1 MNWINQ
7 REECFFG
14 EATLRHRDTL
24 RHWAHEVTQRQ
35 GALRRAE
42 VQMAKPSQESNSCS
56 LDKQIVSNCIECQ
69 ASKFRVYIQHGV
81 KVRYCNTLYTH
92 VTCTCKQDNSTGFC
106 LSRNYHYEFVL
117 WSFLVVV
124 GVGSGAFWT
133 DIYQLESILLDFSGS
148 ITVIFSCVPFLFFF
162 FFPDVSNAL
171 LFSFWRW
178 AEMRQR
184 RMDGWISDAPIRQV
198 PSSSKLTEAGAVRK
212 VPNKIQFPLCLSDGE
227 VHVSPLR
234 QMQHFSNGFFSIH
247 LKCQSFFF
255 AELPHREVLTAAQ
268 MWADASFRPSPVS
281 PKLSEALT
289 FSVAVNITESLN
301 TIATGDN
308 SKKLR
313 LWSSA
318 HRRLSWDRVKNRSNH
333 RPPGTRC
340 SWVRW
345 AVRRLASNLS
355 IHQNDAQ
362 NMALNI
368 SSWLST
374 TFFQSCRNLV
384 MLDVFG
390 QMSLEL

>member
-1 MNWINQ
+1 M
-7 REECFFG
+7 CSFSVFFSR
-14 EATLRHRDTL
+14 TL
-24 RHWAHEVTQRQ
+24 
-35 GALRRAE
+35 
-42 VQMAKPSQESNSCS
+42 QMP
-56 LDKQIVSNCIECQ
+56 
-69 ASKFRVYIQHGV
+69 
-81 KVRYCNTLYTH
+81 
-92 VTCTCKQDNSTGFC
+92 
-106 LSRNYHYEFVL
+106 
-117 WSFLVVV
+117 
-124 GVGSGAFWT
+124 
-133 DIYQLESILLDFSGS
+133 
-148 ITVIFSCVPFLFFF
+148 FFF
-162 FFPDVSNAL
+162 AVF
-171 LFSFWRW
+171 RW

-212 VPNKIQFPLCLSDGE
+212 VPIFQGNT
-227 VHVSPLR
+227 VSIAVFVRWGSPCKSTEANATFLQR
-234 QMQHFSNGFFSIH
+234 VFFH
-247 LKCQSFFF
+247 TNLKCQSFFF

>member
-162 FFPDVSNAL
+162 FPDVSNAL
-171 LFSFWRW
+171 LFSFRRW

-212 VPNKIQFPLCLSDGE
+212 VPIFQQNT
-227 VHVSPLR
+227 VSIV
-234 QMQHFSNGFFSIH
+234 F
-247 LKCQSFFF
+247 
-255 AELPHREVLTAAQ
+255 
-268 MWADASFRPSPVS
+268 
-281 PKLSEALT
+281 
-289 FSVAVNITESLN
+289 
-301 TIATGDN
+301 
-308 SKKLR
+308 
-313 LWSSA
+313 
-318 HRRLSWDRVKNRSNH
+318 
-333 RPPGTRC
+333 
-340 SWVRW
+340 VRW
-345 AVRRLASNLS
+345 GSPCKSTEANATFLQRVFFHTSQVSIVFFLLSCHTAKCSQLRRCGQMLRFVPPQYL
-355 IHQNDAQ
+355 Q
-362 NMALNI
+362 
-368 SSWLST
+368 SSPRRWHFLLLST
-374 TFFQSCRNLV
+374 SPNHSTP
-384 MLDVFG
+384 
-390 QMSLEL
+390 

>member
-162 FFPDVSNAL
+162 FRTFQMPFFFRFDDV
-171 LFSFWRW
+171 

-212 VPNKIQFPLCLSDGE
+212 VPIFQQNT
-227 VHVSPLR
+227 VSIVFVRWGSPCKSTEANATFLQR
-234 QMQHFSNGFFSIH
+234 VFFHTSQVSIV
-247 LKCQSFFF
+247 FFCW
-255 AELPHREVLTAAQ
+255 AATP
-268 MWADASFRPSPVS
+268 R
-281 PKLSEALT
+281 
-289 FSVAVNITESLN
+289 
-301 TIATGDN
+301 
-308 SKKLR
+308 
-313 LWSSA
+313 SA
-318 HRRLSWDRVKNRSNH
+318 HSCADVGRCFVSSLPSISKALRGADIFCCCQHH
-333 RPPGTRC
+333 RITQHHSHWWQFKEVASMIVSSSTPFMGPG
-340 SWVRW
+340 
-345 AVRRLASNLS
+345 
-355 IHQNDAQ
+355 Q
-362 NMALNI
+362 
-368 SSWLST
+368 
-374 TFFQSCRNLV
+374 
-384 MLDVFG
+384 
-390 QMSLEL
+390 E

>member
-1 MNWINQ
+1 M
-7 REECFFG
+7 
-14 EATLRHRDTL
+14 
-24 RHWAHEVTQRQ
+24 
-35 GALRRAE
+35 
-42 VQMAKPSQESNSCS
+42 CS
-56 LDKQIVSNCIECQ
+56 
-69 ASKFRVYIQHGV
+69 
-81 KVRYCNTLYTH
+81 
-92 VTCTCKQDNSTGFC
+92 
-106 LSRNYHYEFVL
+106 
-117 WSFLVVV
+117 
-124 GVGSGAFWT
+124 
-133 DIYQLESILLDFSGS
+133 FS
-148 ITVIFSCVPFLFFF
+148 VFFF
-162 FFPDVSNAL
+162 FRTFQMPFFFRFDDGPRCVNVAWMAGS
-171 LFSFWRW
+171 R
-178 AEMRQR
+178 MRR
-184 RMDGWISDAPIRQV
+184 SDKCRPV
-198 PSSSKLTEAGAVRK
+198 PSWRRRERWEKFQFF
-212 VPNKIQFPLCLSDGE
+212 NKIQFPLCLSDGE